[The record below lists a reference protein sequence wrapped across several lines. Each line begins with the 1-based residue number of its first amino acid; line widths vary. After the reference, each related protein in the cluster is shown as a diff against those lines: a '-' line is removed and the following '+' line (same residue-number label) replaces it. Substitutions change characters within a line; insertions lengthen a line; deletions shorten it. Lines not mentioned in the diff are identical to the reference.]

1 MNRSAWQNITPHKA
15 HHTLTARPG
24 WSDGGVEIHKGKT
37 GDISFDFQ
45 VLKGYDGHRFCSYK
59 SSGVLMNRQ
68 RGFTPLEIEIPDR
81 ESGRFLTGPI
91 SPKDSFRRKKF
102 SNGAGFT
109 LIELLVVIA
118 IIALLMA
125 ILFPVLRKAREQG
138 RDVVCRNNLRQIGL
152 AANFY
157 ADHYG
162 LYIPRSAEWGG
173 NIKPWFQLFMPFLAQ
188 KPVDDDYRNVK
199 IFRCPSYPDKEQTVC
214 YVVNGWGSESNNGW
228 RMQSVPTRL
237 TDCKSPATII
247 YLADNEDGP
256 WRTIL
261 KNATDR
267 DVTRCDVFRPSH
279 LPNSD
284 SQDIGGGRR
293 VARARHKNGC
303 NCLFLDW
310 HVGWMAAEE
319 MTAEMW
325 SFEK

>member
-1 MNRSAWQNITPHKA
+1 MPEFRAA
-15 HHTLTARPG
+15 L
-24 WSDGGVEIHKGKT
+24 
-37 GDISFDFQ
+37 
-45 VLKGYDGHRFCSYK
+45 
-59 SSGVLMNRQ
+59 LM
-68 RGFTPLEIEIPDR
+68 
-81 ESGRFLTGPI
+81 
-91 SPKDSFRRKKF
+91 
-102 SNGAGFT
+102 GFT

-118 IIALLMA
+118 IIALLMG

-157 ADHYG
+157 ADHYSF
-162 LYIPRSAEWGG
+162 YIPRSAEWGG
-173 NIKPWFQLFMPFLAQ
+173 DIKPWFQLFMPFLAQ

-214 YVVNGWGSESNNGW
+214 YVVNGWGGDSNNGW
-228 RMQSVPTRL
+228 RMQRVPTRL
-237 TDCKSPATII
+237 TDCQSPATTI

-325 SFEK
+325 TFEK